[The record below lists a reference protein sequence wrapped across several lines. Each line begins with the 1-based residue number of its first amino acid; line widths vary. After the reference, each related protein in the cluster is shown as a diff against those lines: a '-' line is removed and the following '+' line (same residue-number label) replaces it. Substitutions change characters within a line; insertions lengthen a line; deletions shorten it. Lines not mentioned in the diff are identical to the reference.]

1 MSDAMQISRVGEYR
15 KQAMALRALARQTQL
30 LESKVR
36 LLALADRF
44 DRFAD
49 RIEGWL
55 AVFANAAD

>member
-15 KQAMALRALARQTQL
+15 RQAMALRALARQTRL
-30 LESKVR
+30 RESQVR
-36 LLALADRF
+36 LLALADSF

-55 AVFANAAD
+55 TVFANAAD